1 MREIKFRGKRP
12 HNNKWITGCLVE
24 KGIHVYILG
33 NGHWEVECATEALR
47 DTLGQFTE
55 YKINKKELWEGDI
68 IQSYSFTDYRGK
80 KYYNYHEVKWHDRC
94 KCFYAMN
101 IKRKSDGIGEGNVP
115 LWSYM
120 EKDNQQEIIGNII
133 DNPELLEVK

>member
-1 MREIKFRGKRP
+1 MREIKFRGFAKRAK
-12 HNNKWITGCLVE
+12 KW
-24 KGIHVYILG
+24 VYGYYRKPYIIVG
-33 NGHWEVECATEALR
+33 NVHWEIDP

-55 YKINKKELWEGDI
+55 YNINKKELWEGDI